1 MTTKDTVMI
10 FDTTL
15 RDGEQSAG
23 IGLTTAEKLDIARQL
38 DRLGVDVIEAGF
50 AASSPGDFDAVRTIA
65 AEVRRPIIASLARC
79 VPGDIDAAWDAIK
92 DAERPRIHTFI
103 SSSDVHLMDLL
114 RKNPEEVLDQA
125 TASVERAR
133 RYCDD
138 VEFSPMDAT
147 RTDLEYLYR
156 MLEAC
161 IDAGATTVNIPD
173 TVGYAL
179 PSEFAE
185 RIRLIRQNVPN
196 IDRAVISV
204 HCHNDLG
211 NAAPNSIAAVMEG
224 ARQVEGCVN
233 GLGERAGNASLEEV
247 IMTIETRSAD
257 LGVSTNIDTR
267 QIYRTSR
274 LVSDIT
280 GFQVQ
285 PNKAIVGA
293 NAFRHASGI
302 HQDGVLKER
311 TTFEI
316 MDPQSV
322 GWPSSSLVLGKLSG
336 RAGLRARLDELGFHL
351 TRDQLDEAFDA
362 FKDLADRKREVSDAD
377 LEALMAAQRRARSEP
392 DLYSLDHVQVSCGDH
407 DIPTATVTI
416 TGPDGNAV
424 TDAATGA
431 GPVDAVY
438 QAINRV
444 IEVPNKL
451 TEFRVD
457 AVTEGIDAIGDV
469 TIRIARDG
477 QSYLG
482 RGSDTD
488 IIVAS
493 AKAYMNALNR
503 LLIIERGEKAAAVT

>member
-1 MTTKDTVMI
+1 
-10 FDTTL
+10 
-15 RDGEQSAG
+15 
-23 IGLTTAEKLDIARQL
+23 
-38 DRLGVDVIEAGF
+38 
-50 AASSPGDFDAVRTIA
+50 
-65 AEVRRPIIASLARC
+65 
-79 VPGDIDAAWDAIK
+79 
-92 DAERPRIHTFI
+92 
-103 SSSDVHLMDLL
+103 MDLL

-156 MLEAC
+156 MVEAC
-161 IDAGATTVNIPD
+161 IEAGATTVNIPD

-196 IDRAVISV
+196 IDKAVISV

-224 ARQVEGCVN
+224 ARQVEGCIN

-247 IMTIETRSAD
+247 IMTIETRGAD
-257 LGVSTNIDTR
+257 MGVSTNIDTR

-280 GFQVQ
+280 GFAVQ

-316 MDPQSV
+316 MDPEAV
-322 GWPSSSLVLGKLSG
+322 GWPSTSLVLGKLSG
-336 RAGLRARLDELGFHL
+336 RAGLRA
-351 TRDQLDEAFDA
+351 T
-362 FKDLADRKREVSDAD
+362 
-377 LEALMAAQRRARSEP
+377 
-392 DLYSLDHVQVSCGDH
+392 
-407 DIPTATVTI
+407 
-416 TGPDGNAV
+416 TG
-424 TDAATGA
+424 
-431 GPVDAVY
+431 
-438 QAINRV
+438 
-444 IEVPNKL
+444 
-451 TEFRVD
+451 
-457 AVTEGIDAIGDV
+457 
-469 TIRIARDG
+469 
-477 QSYLG
+477 
-482 RGSDTD
+482 
-488 IIVAS
+488 
-493 AKAYMNALNR
+493 
-503 LLIIERGEKAAAVT
+503 